1 MTGLWTPNGEIQPGN
16 NDETKEEHSD
26 VAKSP
31 MDDAF
36 EGMSEEEKQAALEQI
51 TEMRGEL
58 LSTPARDI
66 IGNHIVGFYELASV
80 HLSEAAGAQ
89 GTERES
95 RLKEA
100 SLCIDAMA
108 SVVQGLGD
116 RLDQH
121 SQPLA
126 AALSQMQLAYTQVKS
141 GAGIEENTDST
152 D

>member
-1 MTGLWTPNGEIQPGN
+1 MTGLWTPNGEIQPEN
-16 NDETKEEHSD
+16 SENKADHNE

-31 MDDAF
+31 MDEAF
-36 EGMSEEEKQAALEQI
+36 EGMSEDEKQAALEQI
-51 TEMRGEL
+51 TQMRGEL

-121 SQPLA
+121 AQPLS
-126 AALSQMQLAYTQVKS
+126 AALSQMQLAFTQVKS
-141 GAGIEENTDST
+141 GAGLDENTAST